1 MSQTRE
7 RTYGL
12 DNCVSL
18 VNSTKWLG
26 FTTMQD
32 ASRAPLQRVGARER
46 CVGGPPWC
54 GWLRM
59 AGDSICPHLPCSEGE
74 TGNAR
79 TYAPESTGRRA
90 KQRYRRHISAVLH
103 PGPLANGVLYYRL

>member
-7 RTYGL
+7 RTYEPGYL
-12 DNCVSL
+12 VSL

-46 CVGGPPWC
+46 CERPAVVWMAEN
-54 GWLRM
+54 GWYM
-59 AGDSICPHLPCSEGE
+59 PA
-74 TGNAR
+74 
-79 TYAPESTGRRA
+79 
-90 KQRYRRHISAVLH
+90 
-103 PGPLANGVLYYRL
+103 LALL